1 MKSLIKNK
9 SNSPIKM
16 ALDYNAEIAKHMNS
30 FFVNRDKLA
39 SKIHPSEFA
48 FDT

>member
-1 MKSLIKNK
+1 
-9 SNSPIKM
+9 M